1 MRLRVRK
8 ASQQRSATPSA
19 RTAKTKRKHSE
30 VEHALSPEDA
40 KMQKRDT
47 GIFST
52 IKRFIRGNAVKVE
65 QCTPPK
71 RSRVDCDSDSNLITS
86 TPTGGNLP
94 SRANPRTRRKGPV
107 NGDTMTGQ
115 SKPVKPNGK
124 LEVQTETPSSPPR
137 TTLLGTIF
145 SPVFSFFSPANKNAT
160 AGSDSPGQ
168 AVEAEE
174 IVKQLDME
182 QLEETPTSTTT
193 DGRDLTFDPA
203 LNPRPLPHVDT
214 SVEEGEIVTEAD
226 MPPLTAV
233 GSNSSYPDVPPSP
246 PAEGTYEEDWEVF
259 DPYFFIKHVPPL
271 TEEQLTRKPA
281 LPLKT
286 RSTPEFSLVLDL
298 DETLVHCSLN
308 ELEDAA
314 LTFPVLFQDVIYQ
327 VYVRLRPFF
336 REFLERMSQ
345 IYEIILFT
353 ASKKV
358 YADKLLNILDPKK
371 QLVRHRLFREHCVC
385 VQGNYIKD
393 LNILGRDLSK
403 TVIIDNSPQAFAY
416 QLSNGIPIE
425 SWFVDKNDNEL
436 LKLVPF
442 LEKLVELASF
452 QRSNSHDKVRKI
464 VAEEGRAARN
474 LIAWSVPVESKEE
487 EAKTKNHGNSNA
499 RAQRINSG
507 LHRNKKQNSV
517 LDCKNAPGSIL
528 DKGPEKS
535 PTKTRQPRKV
545 DLRARYWAFL
555 FDNLR
560 RAVDEIYVTCESDQ
574 SVVECKEVLMML
586 DNYVRDFKALIDW
599 IQLQE
604 KLEKTDAQNRGPPP
618 TLAVARL
625 SHTGPSWA
633 DRVKCSQSLPVP
645 SPSVNVPAEKPA
657 KKDAEGWET
666 VQRGRSMRPRSNT
679 MVAKV
684 SPVLAHVSPKDDSDK
699 ENQRIQPS
707 PQEKSQ
713 EVREQE
719 QPAPQEQSQE
729 TEKTPVIEAQCP
741 ELDSDPG
748 PPPITISQP
757 EEPGTGQAKVEQG
770 MEGSVWKV
778 AAPSAKAGYWA
789 SQGRAG
795 DGGVGV
801 EGRSTVGK
809 SGGSRLR
816 SPGSDDAGV
825 HAGPHRTFHQQGGI
839 VYGKGPQSM
848 AEVLAKKEELADRLE
863 KANEEA
869 IASAIAE
876 EEQLTRE
883 IQAEN
888 NELETDNES
897 DFSASIGSG
906 SCGLN
911 LDWSEMLADYDGND
925 ANSIC
930 IANYVKVSREP
941 WRQSTSWGDMVEE
954 EPSRPPGHGIHM
966 HEKLSSPSRKRT
978 IAESKKKHEEKQLK
992 AQQLRDK
999 LREEKTHKLQK
1010 LLERVN
1016 EIAFINTLEAQNK
1029 RHDVL
1034 AKLNEYE
1041 QRLNELQEERQRRQE
1056 EKQARDEAVQE
1067 RKRALEAERQARV
1080 EELLMKRR
1088 EQEARIE
1095 QQRQEKERA
1104 REDAARE
1111 RARDREE
1118 RLAALSAAQ
1127 QEAMEELQK
1136 KIQMKH
1142 DESSRRHME
1151 QIEQRKEKAAELS
1164 SGRHANTD
1172 YAPKLTP
1179 YERKKQCSLCNV
1191 VITSEVHLF
1200 SHIKGKRHQQAVRD
1214 SSSIQGRELSD
1225 EEVEHLSLKKYIVD
1239 IVTDSSVPSDNAKE
1253 GEERQKARKKAKKL
1267 RARMNSR
1274 AKEYE
1279 TCMEAKTQTPDS
1291 PYKAKLQRLVKDLVK
1306 QQQGQ
1311 DSGQWASNKVSG
1323 LDRTLGEIS
1332 RILEK
1337 QALYSLEVSL
1347 NDSFYQEHEYISCV
1361 LSPRPPTQTRS
1372 GDFHRD
1378 LALKNSRRL
1387 CFYLAVIWW
1396 PVLEPAVRNSR
1407 RESRICSG
1415 RGMPRA
1421 HGDDLAHVGLPG
1433 VTAKPA
1439 QFAFR
1444 SLCAAVNT
1452 YYLSCVRCHNNCSYV
1467 LYSNKIT
1474 FLMDILL
1481 HQLTLFVPDE
1491 DKSIFGRSVNKQIF
1505 EGLTTGLL
1513 QTIATVL
1520 GQLHPPNLDGDAPRI
1535 CSPDA
1540 KSRPVASENFNTRAQ
1555 DLISYVVN
1563 MGLIDK
1569 LYGCFLSIQGPI
1581 DESPKMAAFLEQA
1594 TAFLHGMCKLCF
1606 AVTGRSLS
1614 VFDNKRQDPTGLT
1627 ALLQSTDLVGVLH
1640 MLYCILLHSAPPDAL
1655 SAGPVGPQEPYSP
1668 SVIQVAL
1675 QGLRFLNTF
1684 ALLDLSAFQGVL
1696 GAEGLSLAF
1705 RHIVSSLLWY
1715 CSQHSSEELLHE
1727 LIICIGYFTVNHP
1740 DNQWLRTSY
1749 RPSILLSPF
1758 VSPLPSYQVF
1768 IKEQTPGPQVIVQSG
1783 RQPSVLQKLCQL
1795 PFQYFSHPR
1804 LIKVLFPSLICACY
1818 NNLQNKVILQQEMSC
1833 VLLATFIQDCATN
1846 ENQSDSKASHPEKG
1860 LAPLDYCELS
1870 NRFPRDQWDAALQ
1883 FFLKKQEE

>member
-1 MRLRVRK
+1 
-8 ASQQRSATPSA
+8 
-19 RTAKTKRKHSE
+19 TKR
-30 VEHALSPEDA
+30 
-40 KMQKRDT
+40 
-47 GIFST
+47 
-52 IKRFIRGNAVKVE
+52 
-65 QCTPPK
+65 
-71 RSRVDCDSDSNLITS
+71 
-86 TPTGGNLP
+86 
-94 SRANPRTRRKGPV
+94 
-107 NGDTMTGQ
+107 
-115 SKPVKPNGK
+115 
-124 LEVQTETPSSPPR
+124 
-137 TTLLGTIF
+137 
-145 SPVFSFFSPANKNAT
+145 
-160 AGSDSPGQ
+160 
-168 AVEAEE
+168 
-174 IVKQLDME
+174 
-182 QLEETPTSTTT
+182 
-193 DGRDLTFDPA
+193 PA
-203 LNPRPLPHVDT
+203 LDSESIYT
-214 SVEEGEIVTEAD
+214 
-226 MPPLTAV
+226 
-233 GSNSSYPDVPPSP
+233 
-246 PAEGTYEEDWEVF
+246 WVF
-259 DPYFFIKHVPPL
+259 FCL
-271 TEEQLTRKPA
+271 Q
-281 LPLKT
+281 
-286 RSTPEFSLVLDL
+286 
-298 DETLVHCSLN
+298 
-308 ELEDAA
+308 
-314 LTFPVLFQDVIYQ
+314 Q
-327 VYVRLRPFF
+327 
-336 REFLERMSQ
+336 
-345 IYEIILFT
+345 
-353 ASKKV
+353 
-358 YADKLLNILDPKK
+358 
-371 QLVRHRLFREHCVC
+371 
-385 VQGNYIKD
+385 
-393 LNILGRDLSK
+393 
-403 TVIIDNSPQAFAY
+403 
-416 QLSNGIPIE
+416 
-425 SWFVDKNDNEL
+425 
-436 LKLVPF
+436 
-442 LEKLVELASF
+442 ASF

-487 EAKTKNHGNSNA
+487 EAKSKNHGNSNA
-499 RAQRINSG
+499 RPQRINSG
-507 LHRNKKQNSV
+507 LHRNKKQNSA
-517 LDCKNAPGSIL
+517 LDCKSAPGSIL

-574 SVVECKEVLMML
+574 SVVECREVLMML

-604 KLEKTDAQNRGPPP
+604 KLEKTDAQNRPTSLAWEVRKMSPGRHVMSSPSSDRIVPSPGVRRALNFGGPPP

-645 SPSVNVPAEKPA
+645 SPSVNIPAEKPA

-666 VQRGRSMRPRSNT
+666 VHRGRSMRPRSNT

-699 ENQRIQPS
+699 ENQHIQPS

-719 QPAPQEQSQE
+719 QPVPQEQSQE
-729 TEKTPVIEAQCP
+729 PEMTSVIE
-741 ELDSDPG
+741 
-748 PPPITISQP
+748 
-757 EEPGTGQAKVEQG
+757 
-770 MEGSVWKV
+770 
-778 AAPSAKAGYWA
+778 
-789 SQGRAG
+789 
-795 DGGVGV
+795 
-801 EGRSTVGK
+801 
-809 SGGSRLR
+809 
-816 SPGSDDAGV
+816 
-825 HAGPHRTFHQQGGI
+825 
-839 VYGKGPQSM
+839 PQSM

-906 SCGLN
+906 SCGLS
-911 LDWSEMLADYDGND
+911 LDWSEMLADYD
-925 ANSIC
+925 A
-930 IANYVKVSREP
+930 REP
-941 WRQSTSWGDMVEE
+941 WRQSTSWGDIVEE
-954 EPSRPPGHGIHM
+954 EPARPPGHGIHM

-999 LREEKTHKLQK
+999 LRDEKTHKLQK
-1010 LLERVN
+1010 LLEREKEVRKWKEELLDQRRKMMEEKLLHAEFKREIQLQAIVKKAQEEEAKVN

-1080 EELLMKRR
+1080 EELLIKRR

-1151 QIEQRKEKAAELS
+1151 QMEQRKEKAAELS

-1225 EEVEHLSLKKYIVD
+1225 EEVEHLSQKKYIVD
-1239 IVTDSSVPSDNAKE
+1239 IVTDSSVPSDSAKE

-1279 TCMEAKTQTPDS
+1279 TCMEAKTQTSDS

-1337 QALYSLEVSL
+1337 QNNADQEAFQVGGGLSALEQILQV
-1347 NDSFYQEHEYISCV
+1347 
-1361 LSPRPPTQTRS
+1361 
-1372 GDFHRD
+1372 
-1378 LALKNSRRL
+1378 
-1387 CFYLAVIWW
+1387 
-1396 PVLEPAVRNSR
+1396 
-1407 RESRICSG
+1407 
-1415 RGMPRA
+1415 
-1421 HGDDLAHVGLPG
+1421 
-1433 VTAKPA
+1433 VTAASSPTAVPRIPHK
-1439 QFAFR
+1439 
-1444 SLCAAVNT
+1444 SLCTAVNT
-1452 YYLSCVRCHNNCSYV
+1452 YYLSCIHCHNNCSYV

-1474 FLMDILL
+1474 FLMDLLL

-1491 DKSIFGRSVNKQIF
+1491 DKSIFGRSVNKQVF
-1505 EGLTTGLL
+1505 DGLTTGLL
-1513 QTIATVL
+1513 QTVATAL
-1520 GQLHPPNLDGDAPRI
+1520 GQLHSPNLDGDAPRI
-1535 CSPDA
+1535 CSPDT
-1540 KSRPVASENFNTRAQ
+1540 KSRPAASENFNTRAQ

-1569 LYGCFLSIQGPI
+1569 LYGCFLSVQGPI
-1581 DESPKMAAFLEQA
+1581 DESPKMAAYLEQA

-1614 VFDNKRQDPTGLT
+1614 IFDNKRQDPTGLT

-1640 MLYCILLHSAPPDAL
+1640 MLYCILLHSALPDSL
-1655 SAGPVGPQEPYSP
+1655 SAQEPYSP
-1668 SVIQVAL
+1668 AVIQVAL

-1684 ALLDLSAFQGVL
+1684 ALLDLSAFQCVL

-1740 DNQWLRTSY
+1740 DNQ
-1749 RPSILLSPF
+1749 
-1758 VSPLPSYQVF
+1758 
-1768 IKEQTPGPQVIVQSG
+1768 VIVQSG

-1818 NNLQNKVILQQEMSC
+1818 NNLENKVILQQEMSC

-1846 ENQSDSKASHPEKG
+1846 ENKSDSKASHP
-1860 LAPLDYCELS
+1860 DYCELS